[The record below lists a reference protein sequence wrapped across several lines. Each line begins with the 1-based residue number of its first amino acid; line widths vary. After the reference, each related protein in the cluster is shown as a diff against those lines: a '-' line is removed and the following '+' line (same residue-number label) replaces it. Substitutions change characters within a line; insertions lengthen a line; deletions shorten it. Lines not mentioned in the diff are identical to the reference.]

1 MSNGLQKWLSS
12 NVKPRKEALTVT
24 FNSWDWVQIQSS
36 DSLKQRIWL
45 PYQLWYEIFFH
56 KGVAV
61 SVSFL
66 RDCALAAK
74 LSHLSC
80 TTHPQPRRDGPI
92 LSESVP
98 FFFFSSRYLFKDFRF
113 FPLGQE
119 RRQQQEEEK
128 KLRRE
133 TEEERFKTAQK
144 KVIWIDADLSSL
156 LNLSRQVLDEKMYPT
171 LCFCDKCVATA
182 SSG

>member
-1 MSNGLQKWLSS
+1 MSVGLQKWLSS
-12 NVKPRKEALTVT
+12 NVDPRKETLTVT

-56 KGVAV
+56 KGVAA

-98 FFFFSSRYLFKDFRF
+98 FFFFPHVTSSKIFAFSPLARRDVSSRKK
-113 FPLGQE
+113 
-119 RRQQQEEEK
+119 RRSWGGRRRRSG
-128 KLRRE
+128 LRRPRKRWFE
-133 TEEERFKTAQK
+133 LTR
-144 KVIWIDADLSSL
+144 I
-156 LNLSRQVLDEKMYPT
+156 
-171 LCFCDKCVATA
+171 
-182 SSG
+182 